1 MKIIHVSDLHID
13 SKIEYLQSEKG
24 KTMRE
29 EQISAFE
36 YMIDYAKKN
45 GVSVIIMAGDTFDKS
60 NVAKST
66 KERIL
71 FDIKT
76 NSEIDFLYL
85 TGNHDEDV
93 VFESMKIPENLK
105 FFKDEWTVF
114 EYGNVCIAG
123 VELTKSNAPFV
134 YDALKLDSE
143 KINIVTLHGQ
153 VVGYKTKKD
162 GEDISLPKLKNKNID
177 YLALGHIHTFVEDKL
192 DLRGKYCYSGCLKG
206 RGFDELGDK
215 GFVLL
220 TVADNKIETEFIPFS
235 KRNFYE
241 HSFDVSSYSEFFSAM
256 NQAIKE
262 LQDNY
267 PSSSLI
273 KLILVGTHKESFI
286 VDTLALSEK
295 CKNLFFFVKVVDKT
309 LLKISDIDYQNE
321 KSVKGEFI
329 RKVLKD
335 ESLSEEDKNKIILL
349 GLKALKGEGV

>member
-1 MKIIHVSDLHID
+1 MKIIHVADLHVD
-13 SKIEYLQSEKG
+13 SKVEYLQSEKS
-24 KTMRE
+24 KIMRE
-29 EQISAFE
+29 EQISVFE
-36 YMIDYAKKN
+36 DMIEYAKAN
-45 GVSVIIMAGDTFDKS
+45 GVSVIIMAGDTFDKG

-93 VFESMKIPENLK
+93 IFESVEIPKNLK
-105 FFKDEWTVF
+105 FFKDEWTAF

-134 YDALKLDSE
+134 YDALKLDE
-143 KINIVTLHGQ
+143 KKINVVTLHGQ

-177 YLALGHIHTFVEDKL
+177 YLALGHIHTFAEDRL

-215 GFVLL
+215 GFVML
-220 TVADNKIETEFIPFS
+220 TVSDNKIDSEFIPFS

-241 HSFDVSSYSEFFSAM
+241 HSFDVSSYPDFFSAM
-256 NQAIKE
+256 NETVKE
-262 LQDNY
+262 LQERY
-267 PSSSLI
+267 ASSSLI
-273 KLILVGTHKESFI
+273 KLVLVGTHKENFV
-286 VDTLALSEK
+286 VDTIALAER
-295 CKNLFFFVKVVDKT
+295 CKDKFFFVKVIDKT
-309 LLKISDIDYQNE
+309 LLKISDADYQNE

-329 RKVLKD
+329 RKVLSD
-335 ESLSEEDKNKIILL
+335 ESLSDEDKNKIILL
-349 GLKALKGEGV
+349 GLKALKGDGV